1 MIATQPIYQF
11 YSCLQDYK
19 PKIWRRFQVVGN
31 INLARLGYIVMTM
44 YEMQASHLFCI
55 DWRVKEEIQ
64 RAMKKRG
71 IVDNRPWNHPEVYHY
86 QIISD
91 EDDFRDVEEEDS
103 IRDATEMTLRRLT
116 HEAGSLLYL
125 QYDYGDGW
133 EVKLELEKFFQDDA
147 LPGKELPRVL
157 EGEGYGIIEDCG
169 GVCGLAELA
178 VAFRKKSGPEYEEF
192 SEWLGC
198 DELDLT
204 AFDLEDM
211 NFRLKK
217 VPRIYRDIYE
227 LGLEPTKQSI
237 DLLNRRYL
245 E

>member
-1 MIATQPIYQF
+1 MATQPIYQF

-19 PKIWRRFQVVGN
+19 PKIWRRFQVAGN

-55 DWRVKEEIQ
+55 DWHIKEEMQ

-71 IVDNRPWNHPEVYHY
+71 VVDNSLWDHPEIYHY

-91 EDDFRDVEEEDS
+91 EDDFGDVEEDDS

-116 HEAGSLLYL
+116 HEPGFLLYL

-133 EVKLELEKFFQDDA
+133 EVKLELEKVFQDDT

-157 EGEGYGIIEDCG
+157 GGEGYGIIEDCG
-169 GVCGLAELA
+169 GVCGLEELA
-178 VAFRKKSGPEYEEF
+178 AAFRKKSGPEYEVF

-217 VPRIYRDIYE
+217 IPRIYRDIYE

-245 E
+245 K